1 MYLDFL
7 GAQNLLQKHGIDV
20 VYTEIADSE
29 SSAKKAAGRIGFP
42 CLMKLNSAEHKTDI
56 GGIIKNIENHNQT
69 VDAFSTLKKRS
80 KKAKIDFNGVLL
92 QKELEGKEIIIGGKQ
107 DPQFGAVV
115 LFGLGGIFVELMKD
129 VSLKIAPVTHSEAH
143 KMLKSIKGYPVLKGM
158 RGEKEV
164 NLRKIIETIVSVS
177 QLINEHPEIKELDL
191 NPLIVSEKYCKAV
204 DLRIVC

>member
-1 MYLDFL
+1 
-7 GAQNLLQKHGIDV
+7 
-20 VYTEIADSE
+20 
-29 SSAKKAAGRIGFP
+29 
-42 CLMKLNSAEHKTDI
+42 
-56 GGIIKNIENHNQT
+56 
-69 VDAFSTLKKRS
+69 LKKRAR
-80 KKAKIDFNGVLL
+80 KAKIEFNGVLL

-129 VSLKIAPVTHSEAH
+129 VSLKIAPVTHSEAN

-204 DLRIVC
+204 DLRIIC